1 LCEKGVEWLTDFFNE
16 ILTTAKM
23 SQELRYSTII
33 PLYKNKGDAQNCN
46 NYRGIKLLSYT
57 MTLWERVIEARLR
70 VGIEISENQLGF
82 MPGRSIIE
90 VIHLTRRLIEFYRDK
105 KKDLHMVFID
115 SEKAYD
121 RIPREVFM
129 EVLGEERR
137 ANSVYALLKICI
149 TE

>member
-1 LCEKGVEWLTDFFNE
+1 MRT
-16 ILTTAKM
+16 
-23 SQELRYSTII
+23 
-33 PLYKNKGDAQNCN
+33 
-46 NYRGIKLLSYT
+46 
-57 MTLWERVIEARLR
+57 VIEARLR
-70 VGIEISENQLGF
+70 AGIEISDNQLDF
-82 MPGRSIIE
+82 MPGRSTIE

-137 ANSVYALLKICI
+137 ANSVYASY
-149 TE
+149 